1 MIMKRMCSALS
12 VWSVSLFV
20 LSAAC
25 QAAPGGATTDKQ
37 FEELAERYIDQFPA
51 LSPVSATLLGDHRY
65 DTELNEVSEAAR
77 TRKARFEQEFLD
89 QLGRIDPAA
98 LSRSNQVDH
107 ALLKHS
113 LQAQLWRLEELQEWA
128 WNPLTYTRL
137 VGNAVYGLMAREFGP
152 LETRL
157 TCVAARL
164 EQLPRL
170 LEQIR
175 ATLAPERVPKV
186 HAETA
191 VKQNR
196 GVLSILDNMVEPYL
210 AELPDA
216 EQARLKRAMETA
228 RRAVDVHQKWLESEL
243 LPKAGGEFRIGA
255 DLFDKKLAFTL
266 QTPLTRQ
273 QIRERAERRLREVH
287 NQMYD
292 IAKEAYRAQYPYTD
306 FPAEPSDAYKHAI
319 IRACLEM
326 ACSELPERDGVVDA
340 AKRSL
345 ELATTFTREND
356 IVTLPPDPLEIII
369 MPEFKRG
376 VSLAYCDSPGP
387 LDAGQK
393 TFYAV
398 APLPEDWTAEQVHSF
413 LREYNF
419 RSIHNLTVHEAM
431 PGHFLQLAHSNRYP
445 GVLRAVL
452 SSGTFIEGWA
462 EYTEWM
468 MCEQGFLDGDPL
480 MQLIVLKWYLRATTN
495 AIIDQAIHVDG
506 MTRDEAM
513 RLMVESGF
521 QEESEAAAKWT
532 RAQLTSVQLST
543 YFVGYQEHTDLR
555 KEVEQTW
562 GDKFNLK
569 EYHDKV
575 LSFGSPPV
583 KYVRAL
589 LLDAEIPR

>member
-1 MIMKRMCSALS
+1 MNRMYS
-12 VWSVSLFV
+12 VCFAWFLSLFL

-25 QAAPGGATTDKQ
+25 QAAPGDTTMDEQ
-37 FEELAERYIDQFPA
+37 FEELAARYIDQFPA
-51 LSPVSATLLGDHRY
+51 ISPVSATSLGDHRF
-65 DTELNEVSEAAR
+65 DTELDQVSETDR
-77 TRKARFEQEFLD
+77 TRQARFLDEFLD
-89 QLGRIDPAA
+89 QLGRIDPGG

-107 ALLKHS
+107 ALLERR
-113 LQAQLWRLEELQEWA
+113 LEAQRWRLDELQEWA
-128 WNPLTYTRL
+128 WNPLAYTRL
-137 VGNAVYGLMAREFGP
+137 VGSAVYGLMAREFAP

-157 TCVAARL
+157 ACVAARL
-164 EQLPRL
+164 EEFPRL
-170 LEQIR
+170 FDQIR
-175 ATLAPERVPKV
+175 ATLVPERVPKV

-191 VKQNR
+191 IKQNR
-196 GVLSILDNMVEPYL
+196 GVLSILDNMVEPHL
-210 AELPDA
+210 AELPPA
-216 EQARLKRAMETA
+216 GQKRLERAIETG
-228 RRAVDVHQKWLESEL
+228 RRVVEDHQKWLESEL
-243 LPKAGGEFRIGA
+243 LPNAGGEFRLGA
-255 DLFDKKLAFTL
+255 ELYDNKLAFSL

-273 QIRERAERRLREVH
+273 QIRERAERQLRQMR

-292 IAKEAYRAQYPYTD
+292 IAKDVYRTQYPYTD

-326 ACSELPERDGVVDA
+326 AYSELPERDGVVEA
-340 AKRSL
+340 ANRSL
-345 ELATTFTREND
+345 DLVTTFTREND
-356 IVTLPPDPLEIII
+356 LVTLPPDPIEIII
-369 MPEFKRG
+369 MPEFQRG

-387 LDAGQK
+387 LDVGQK

-398 APLPEDWTAEQVHSF
+398 APLPEDWTPEQVHSF

-445 GVLRAVL
+445 GLLRAVL

-480 MQLIVLKWYLRATTN
+480 MRLIVLKWYLRATTN

-506 MTRDEAM
+506 MTRDEAV
-513 RLMVESGF
+513 RLMVEGAF
-521 QEESEAAAKWT
+521 QEESEAAGKWT

-543 YFVGYQEHTDLR
+543 YFVGYQEHIDLR
-555 KEVEQTW
+555 REAEQAW

-583 KYVRAL
+583 KFVRAL
-589 LLDAEIPR
+589 LLDTEIPS

>member
-1 MIMKRMCSALS
+1 MKRMCSTRF
-12 VWSVSLFV
+12 VWFLLLFI
-20 LSAAC
+20 LAAAC
-25 QAAPGGATTDKQ
+25 PATPVDAAADKQ
-37 FEELAERYIDQFPA
+37 FEELADRYIDQFPA

-65 DTELNEVSEAAR
+65 DTELGEVSEVAR
-77 TRKARFEQEFLD
+77 AGKVRFAEEFLD
-89 QLGRIDPAA
+89 QLGRIDPAT

>member
-1 MIMKRMCSALS
+1 MKRMCSALS
-12 VWSVSLFV
+12 VWCIALFL

-25 QAAPGGATTDKQ
+25 QAAPVGAAADKQ
-37 FEELAERYIDQFPA
+37 FEDLADRYIDQFPA
-51 LSPVSATLLGDHRY
+51 FSPVSATLLGDHRY